1 MDCSRLCSSGTAQGL
16 PSECVRAVS
25 RGAASPMDCPP
36 SGRRYWKGEAPL
48 FPFGHGLSYA
58 RWNLSKPEV
67 GPKAPAGRPA
77 APGGAASSAQP
88 QTLAT
93 AAVTVRHAG
102 GMPAET
108 SVLLFMRY
116 LGPAGSAAAKGL
128 QAAPSLTI
136 AASGCTPESQTTDLV
151 QRLVGYLRS
160 GQLKEGASARLAFP
174 LRLGG
179 GSQSSWAGFGD
190 PTPPCG
196 AYALRF
202 GHDQPDAALVAL
214 A

>member
-1 MDCSRLCSSGTAQGL
+1 MPAGRLLS
-16 PSECVRAVS
+16 VR
-25 RGAASPMDCPP
+25 
-36 SGRRYWKGEAPL
+36 RRYWKGEAPL

-67 GPKAPAGRPA
+67 SLKPFGGKSTG
-77 APGGAASSAQP
+77 PGGADSSPHPPAV
-88 QTLAT
+88 AT
-93 AAVTVRHAG
+93 AAVSVRHAG

-128 QAAPSLTI
+128 QGAPSLSI
-136 AASGCTPESQTTDLV
+136 AKSGCTRGSNTTDLV
-151 QRLVGYLRS
+151 QRLVGYRRS
-160 GQLKEGASARLAFP
+160 GLLKEGATARLSFP
-174 LRLGG
+174 LQLAG

-202 GHDQPDAALVAL
+202 GHDQPDAALVSL